1 MQDNNPDQSNFNP
14 TPGANAAPELSTP
27 ESQKEMILNK
37 KTVLVDIPYNLAA
50 AICYVPILLNVL
62 APAAWLYSEPKEN
75 RYVRYH
81 AVQGLVLLGVYL
93 VAIVVNN
100 TVGFL
105 LSWIPMVNLV
115 FSLLGGVLFFAYVG
129 ICFRLGFSAFKGNPG
144 KLPFVSQHIESLMDQ
159 YNL

>member
-1 MQDNNPDQSNFNP
+1 MQDNNPNQTNA
-14 TPGANAAPELSTP
+14 TPDISSLDA
-27 ESQKEMILNK
+27 QKEMILNK

-62 APAAWLYSEPKEN
+62 APAAWLYSEPKDN

-81 AVQGLVLLGVYL
+81 AVQGLALLCAYL

-105 LSWIPMVNLV
+105 LSWIPMVDLV
-115 FSLLGGVLFFAYVG
+115 FSLLGGVMFFVYVG
-129 ICFRLGFSAFKGNPG
+129 ICFRLGFNAYKGKPG
-144 KLPFVSQHIESLMDQ
+144 KLPIVSKHIESLMDQ